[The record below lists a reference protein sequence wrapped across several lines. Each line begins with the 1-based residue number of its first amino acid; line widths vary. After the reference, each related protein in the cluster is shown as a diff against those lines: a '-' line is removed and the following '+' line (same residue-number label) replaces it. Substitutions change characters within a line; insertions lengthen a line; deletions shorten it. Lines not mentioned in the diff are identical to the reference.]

1 MRSAVFG
8 FAVLAFLLAGFGAAQ
23 AQEPTVQ
30 IASRNQKIR
39 AILLKPEK
47 PVASVILLVGGH
59 GQMDIAPNG
68 AIKWGRGNQLVRTRA
83 AYARQGFAVLVP
95 DIAPDWKG
103 EKNPVSGYR
112 WHPRH
117 GADLGALVAYMRTIA
132 EPVVIVGTS
141 RAAVSTGV
149 MLLVTEG
156 KNRPDFVVLTAPML
170 MPAENQPSFQ
180 KAIQGNVQKA
190 QISMLLIGHKKD
202 QCAYTL
208 PASIETFQQWRGS
221 DKLDIVLL
229 DGPQGTGH
237 PCEAQAAHGF
247 AGIDDQVVKSVSD
260 WIKRQKP

>member
-1 MRSAVFG
+1 MRAAV
-8 FAVLAFLLAGFGAAQ
+8 FLLALSVAMPLAAN
-23 AQEPTVQ
+23 AAEPTVE
-30 IASRNQKIR
+30 IPSRNQKIR

-59 GQMDIAPNG
+59 GQMDIARDG
-68 AIKWGRGNQLVRTRA
+68 GIEWGRGNQLVRTRA
-83 AYARQGFAVLVP
+83 EYLKQGFAVLVP
-95 DIAPDWKG
+95 DIAPNWKG
-103 EKNPVSGYR
+103 ADSKPQSGYR
-112 WHPRH
+112 WHPQH

-156 KNRPDFVVLTAPML
+156 KNRPDLVVLTAPML

-180 KAIQGNVQKA
+180 KAIQGKAEKA
-190 QISMLLIGHKKD
+190 QIQMLVIGHKKD
-202 QCAYTL
+202 ECKYTL
-208 PASIETFQQWRGS
+208 PASIEAFQRWRGG
-221 DKLDIVLL
+221 DMLEIVML

-247 AGIDDQVVKSVSD
+247 IGIDDQVVKTVSD

>member
-1 MRSAVFG
+1 MGAVFP
-8 FAVLAFLLAGFGAAQ
+8 AVAGAA
-23 AQEPTVQ
+23 EPTVE
-30 IASRNQKIR
+30 IPSRNQKIR
-39 AILLKPEK
+39 AILLKPDK

-59 GQMDIAPNG
+59 GQMDIARDG
-68 AIKWGRGNQLVRTRA
+68 SIKWGRGNQLVRTRA
-83 AYARQGFAVLVP
+83 RYLKQGFAVLVP

-112 WHPRH
+112 WHRRH

-132 EPVVIVGTS
+132 EPVVVVGTS
-141 RAAVSTGV
+141 RAAVSAGV

-180 KAIQGNVQKA
+180 KAIQGNVRKA
-190 QISMLLIGHKKD
+190 QLPMLIVGHSKD

-208 PASIETFQQWRGS
+208 PETIEAFRQWRGG
-221 DKLDIVLL
+221 DRLDILML

-247 AGIDDQVVKSVSD
+247 AGIDDEVVRAVSG